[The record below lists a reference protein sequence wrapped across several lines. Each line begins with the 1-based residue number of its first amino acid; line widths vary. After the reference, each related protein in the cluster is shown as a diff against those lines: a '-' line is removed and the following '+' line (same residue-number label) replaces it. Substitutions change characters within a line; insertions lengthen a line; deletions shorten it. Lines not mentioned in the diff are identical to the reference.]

1 MMAKEYPMN
10 RKTVLLRVL
19 LTAASAA
26 IAVYCAVLFLFVR
39 PQDVLLRLPVYVLL
53 IPLAWILLFAAAE
66 LAPQR
71 LYLLAVPF
79 CAVAVTAA
87 VYSLIRHRFYAD
99 EWVQTA
105 ILCLFFLVGMGF
117 VALLF
122 AGVRRLRAKKRLTG
136 FLGILLS
143 AVLLLAPIFVFRGNP
158 VTTIRAR
165 HTLDGWMEE
174 NLDRERYEVGDFQ
187 YEWLEGR
194 GYTYTLLDRE
204 TGRRA
209 WLEYSLGKDGEPP
222 AVHAS
227 WDANR

>member
-1 MMAKEYPMN
+1 MN
-10 RKTVLLRVL
+10 QRIPLLRILLSAAAAALSAVCAYALLMRYQDVFSQLPLYVLLVPIAWL
-19 LTAASAA
+19 LLFTAAS
-26 IAVYCAVLFLFVR
+26 FK
-39 PQDVLLRLPVYVLL
+39 PRL
-53 IPLAWILLFAAAE
+53 WILLTIPYFS
-66 LAPQR
+66 
-71 LYLLAVPF
+71 
-79 CAVAVTAA
+79 VAVTAA
-87 VYSLIRHRFYAD
+87 VYSLLLRRFYAD
-99 EWVQTA
+99 EWMQTA

-136 FLGILLS
+136 FLGVLLS
-143 AVLLLAPIFVFRGNP
+143 AALLLAPIFVFRGNP

-165 HTLDGWMEE
+165 RTLCAWMEE

-194 GYTYTLLDRE
+194 GYTYALLDRE

>member
-1 MMAKEYPMN
+1 MMAKECPMN

-19 LTAASAA
+19 LTAASAV
-26 IAVYCAVLFLFVR
+26 IAVYCAALFLFVR
-39 PQDVLLRLPVYVLL
+39 PQDVLLR
-53 IPLAWILLFAAAE
+53 FAAAE

-87 VYSLIRHRFYAD
+87 VYSLLLRRFYAD

-105 ILCLFFLVGMGF
+105 ILCLFFLVGMG
-117 VALLF
+117 VAALLY
-122 AGVRRLRAKKRLTG
+122 AGIRRLRARKRLTG
-136 FLGILLS
+136 LLGILLS

-165 HTLDGWMEE
+165 RTLCAWMEE

-187 YEWLEGR
+187 YEWLEGS
-194 GYTYTLLDRE
+194 GYTYALLDRE

-209 WLEYSLGKDGEPP
+209 WLEYSLGKNGEAPS
-222 AVHAS
+222 VHAS

>member
-1 MMAKEYPMN
+1 MN
-10 RKTVLLRVL
+10 QRIPLLRILLSAAAAALSAVCAYALLMRYQDVFSQLPLYVLLVPIVWL
-19 LTAASAA
+19 LLFTAAS
-26 IAVYCAVLFLFVR
+26 FK
-39 PQDVLLRLPVYVLL
+39 PRL
-53 IPLAWILLFAAAE
+53 WILLTIPYFS
-66 LAPQR
+66 
-71 LYLLAVPF
+71 
-79 CAVAVTAA
+79 VAVTAA
-87 VYSLIRHRFYAD
+87 VYSLLLRRFYAD
-99 EWVQTA
+99 EWMQTA

-136 FLGILLS
+136 LLGILLS

-165 HTLDGWMEE
+165 HTLDVWMEE

-194 GYTYTLLDRE
+194 GYTYALLDRE

-209 WLEYSLGKDGEPP
+209 WLEYSLGKNGEPP

>member
-1 MMAKEYPMN
+1 MN
-10 RKTVLLRVL
+10 QRIPLLRILLSAAAAALSAVCAYALLMRYQDVFSQLPLYVLLVPIVWL
-19 LTAASAA
+19 LLFTAAS
-26 IAVYCAVLFLFVR
+26 FK
-39 PQDVLLRLPVYVLL
+39 PRL
-53 IPLAWILLFAAAE
+53 WILLTIPYFS
-66 LAPQR
+66 
-71 LYLLAVPF
+71 
-79 CAVAVTAA
+79 VAVTAA
-87 VYSLIRHRFYAD
+87 VYSLLLRRFYAD
-99 EWVQTA
+99 EWMQTA

-136 FLGILLS
+136 LLGILLS

-165 HTLDGWMEE
+165 RTLCAWMEE

-194 GYTYTLLDRE
+194 GYTYALLDRE

>member
-1 MMAKEYPMN
+1 MN
-10 RKTVLLRVL
+10 QRIPLLRILLSAAAAALSAVCAYALLMRYQDVFSQLPLYVLLVPIVWL
-19 LTAASAA
+19 LLFTAAS
-26 IAVYCAVLFLFVR
+26 FK
-39 PQDVLLRLPVYVLL
+39 PRL
-53 IPLAWILLFAAAE
+53 WILLTIPYFS
-66 LAPQR
+66 
-71 LYLLAVPF
+71 
-79 CAVAVTAA
+79 VAVTAA

-117 VALLF
+117 VALLYT
-122 AGVRRLRAKKRLTG
+122 GIRQMRARKRLTG
-136 FLGILLS
+136 LLGILLS

-165 HTLDGWMEE
+165 RTLCAWMEE

-187 YEWLEGR
+187 YEWLEGS
-194 GYTYTLLDRE
+194 GYTYALLDRE

-222 AVHAS
+222 SVHAS

>member
-1 MMAKEYPMN
+1 MN
-10 RKTVLLRVL
+10 QRIPLLRILLSAAAAALSAVCAYALLMRYQDVFSQLPLYVLLVPIVWL
-19 LTAASAA
+19 LLFTAAS
-26 IAVYCAVLFLFVR
+26 FK
-39 PQDVLLRLPVYVLL
+39 PRL
-53 IPLAWILLFAAAE
+53 WILLTIPYFS
-66 LAPQR
+66 
-71 LYLLAVPF
+71 
-79 CAVAVTAA
+79 VAVTAA
-87 VYSLIRHRFYAD
+87 VYSLLLRRFYAD
-99 EWVQTA
+99 EWMQTT

-136 FLGILLS
+136 LLGILLS

-165 HTLDGWMEE
+165 RTLCAWMEE

-187 YEWLEGR
+187 YDWLEGR
-194 GYTYTLLDRE
+194 GYTYALLDRE

>member
-1 MMAKEYPMN
+1 MN
-10 RKTVLLRVL
+10 QRIPLLRILLSAAAAALSAVCAYALLMRYQDVFSQLPLYVLLVPIVWL
-19 LTAASAA
+19 LLFTAAS
-26 IAVYCAVLFLFVR
+26 FK
-39 PQDVLLRLPVYVLL
+39 PRL
-53 IPLAWILLFAAAE
+53 WILLTIPYFS
-66 LAPQR
+66 
-71 LYLLAVPF
+71 
-79 CAVAVTAA
+79 VAVTAA
-87 VYSLIRHRFYAD
+87 VYSLLLRRFYAD
-99 EWVQTA
+99 EWIQTA

-136 FLGILLS
+136 LLGILLS
-143 AVLLLAPIFVFRGNP
+143 AALLLAPIFVFRGNP

-165 HTLDGWMEE
+165 RTLCAWMEE

-194 GYTYTLLDRE
+194 GYTYALLDRE

-209 WLEYSLGKDGEPP
+209 WLEYSLGKNGEAPS
-222 AVHAS
+222 VHAS

>member
-1 MMAKEYPMN
+1 MN
-10 RKTVLLRVL
+10 QRIPLLRILLSAAAAALSAVCAYALLMRYQDVFSQLPLYVLLVPIVWL
-19 LTAASAA
+19 LLFTAAS
-26 IAVYCAVLFLFVR
+26 FK
-39 PQDVLLRLPVYVLL
+39 PLL
-53 IPLAWILLFAAAE
+53 WILLTIPYFS
-66 LAPQR
+66 
-71 LYLLAVPF
+71 
-79 CAVAVTAA
+79 VAVTAA
-87 VYSLIRHRFYAD
+87 VYSLLLRRFYAD
-99 EWVQTA
+99 EWMQTA

-136 FLGILLS
+136 LLGVLLS

-165 HTLDGWMEE
+165 RTLCAWMEE

-194 GYTYTLLDRE
+194 GYTYALLDRE

-227 WDANR
+227 WDTNR

>member
-1 MMAKEYPMN
+1 MN
-10 RKTVLLRVL
+10 QRIPLLRILLSAAAAALSAVCAYALLMRYQDVFSQLPLYVLLVPIVWL
-19 LTAASAA
+19 LLFTAAS
-26 IAVYCAVLFLFVR
+26 FK
-39 PQDVLLRLPVYVLL
+39 PRL
-53 IPLAWILLFAAAE
+53 WILLTIPYFS
-66 LAPQR
+66 
-71 LYLLAVPF
+71 
-79 CAVAVTAA
+79 VAVTAA
-87 VYSLIRHRFYAD
+87 VYSLLLRRFYAD
-99 EWVQTA
+99 EWMQTA

-136 FLGILLS
+136 FLGVLLS
-143 AVLLLAPIFVFRGNP
+143 AALLLAPIFVFRGNP

-165 HTLDGWMEE
+165 RTLCAWMEE

-194 GYTYTLLDRE
+194 GYTYALLDRE

>member
-1 MMAKEYPMN
+1 MN
-10 RKTVLLRVL
+10 QRIPLLRILLSAAAAALSAVCAYALLMRYQDVFSQLPLYVLLVPTVWL
-19 LTAASAA
+19 LLFTAAS
-26 IAVYCAVLFLFVR
+26 FK
-39 PQDVLLRLPVYVLL
+39 PRL
-53 IPLAWILLFAAAE
+53 WILLTI
-66 LAPQR
+66 
-71 LYLLAVPF
+71 PF
-79 CAVAVTAA
+79 FSVAVTAA
-87 VYSLIRHRFYAD
+87 VYSLLLRRFYAD

-136 FLGILLS
+136 LLGILLS

-165 HTLDGWMEE
+165 RTLCAWMEE

-187 YEWLEGR
+187 YDWLEGS
-194 GYTYTLLDRE
+194 GYTYALLDRE
-204 TGRRA
+204 TGRQA
-209 WLEYSLGKDGEPP
+209 WLEYSLGKNGEAPS
-222 AVHAS
+222 VHAS

>member
-1 MMAKEYPMN
+1 MN
-10 RKTVLLRVL
+10 QRLPLLRILLSAAAAALSAVCAYALLMRYQDVFSQLPLYVLLVPIVWL
-19 LTAASAA
+19 LLFTAAS
-26 IAVYCAVLFLFVR
+26 FK
-39 PQDVLLRLPVYVLL
+39 PRL
-53 IPLAWILLFAAAE
+53 WILLTIPYFS
-66 LAPQR
+66 
-71 LYLLAVPF
+71 
-79 CAVAVTAA
+79 VAVTAA
-87 VYSLIRHRFYAD
+87 VYSLLLRRFYAD
-99 EWVQTA
+99 EWMQTA

-136 FLGILLS
+136 LLGILLS

-165 HTLDGWMEE
+165 RTLCAWMEE

-194 GYTYTLLDRE
+194 GYTYALLDRE

-209 WLEYSLGKDGEPP
+209 WLEYSLGKNGEAPS
-222 AVHAS
+222 VHAS

>member
-19 LTAASAA
+19 LTAASAV
-26 IAVYCAVLFLFVR
+26 IAVYCAALFLFAR
-39 PQDVLLRLPVYVLL
+39 QQDVLLRLPVYVLL

-79 CAVAVTAA
+79 CAVAVTA
-87 VYSLIRHRFYAD
+87 VLHSLLLRRFYAD
-99 EWVQTA
+99 EWMQTA
-105 ILCLFFLVGMGF
+105 ILCLFFLAGMGF
-117 VALLF
+117 VVLLF

-136 FLGILLS
+136 LLGILLS

-165 HTLDGWMEE
+165 RTLDVWMEE

-194 GYTYTLLDRE
+194 GYTYALLDRE